1 MRFCRLNSVSVSICI
16 VFAAFFCL
24 FITSDCNA
32 GSSEAKKNA
41 KNIWKA
47 ATLAPD
53 GVGWAVHVKEMLVP
67 AVTKI
72 SNGELYLDIYWGGIM
87 GDEEDYIAKMRIDQL
102 QATGV
107 TGCGGAMICPE
118 TSVISLPFLFKDY
131 NEVDYVLPRLRPS
144 LEKLFIEQGFKM
156 LVLTDEDFTKVYSVK
171 YKFNTLDDFTNS
183 RFITWYGPMEAAL
196 LKTLGASPIPVN
208 VPEITAS
215 MRAGVCDSFIAPAIW
230 VVGSQ
235 LYTVLKHVNPINLRY
250 SPVYI
255 IVTLKAWNQLSDAYE
270 KAFIAEVAKLE
281 HIFSQKIRES
291 NEKCYNAMV
300 KYGVKEVVMSDEET
314 EIIRKKVMPLWNE
327 LAGDGKDKLYPK
339 ELLDEITGYLDE
351 YHKLNK

>member
-1 MRFCRLNSVSVSICI
+1 MRFYRLNSVSIFMFI
-16 VFAAFFCL
+16 LFIAFFCL
-24 FITSDCNA
+24 SVTSDSMA

-41 KNIWKA
+41 KYIWKA

-67 AVTKI
+67 AISKVT
-72 SNGELYLDIYWGGIM
+72 NGELYFDIYWGGIM
-87 GDEEDYIAKMRIDQL
+87 GDEEDYIAKMRIDQI

-118 TSVISLPFLFKDY
+118 ASIIGLPFLFKDY
-131 NEVDYVLPRLRPS
+131 NEVDYVLSRLRPS
-144 LEKLFIEQGFKM
+144 LDKLFIKKGFKM

-171 YKFNTLDDFTNS
+171 FKFNTLGDFSKS

-196 LKTLGASPIPVN
+196 LKTIGASPIPVN

-235 LYTVLKHVNPINLRY
+235 LYTVLKYVNPINLRY

-255 IVTLKAWNQLSDAYE
+255 IVTLKAWNQLSAVYKKDL
-270 KAFIAEVAKLE
+270 IAEVAKLE

-291 NEKCYNAMV
+291 NDKCYNAMIQ
-300 KYGVKEVVMSDEET
+300 YGVKEVVMLDEET
-314 EIIRKKVMPLWNE
+314 EIIRKKAMPLWNE
-327 LAGDGKDKLYPK
+327 LAGEGKGKLYPK
-339 ELLDEITGYLDE
+339 ELLNEITGYLDE
-351 YHKLNK
+351 YRKLDK